1 MAISNK
7 RQIKSLLSN
16 RKEVKLL
23 NSDKKN
29 ISSNIMWRFM
39 EKFSAKFV
47 TFFVSIIL
55 ARLLDPSTYGTVAL
69 ITVFTTILEVFVDS
83 GLGNALIQKKDADDL
98 DFSSVFFFNVAMC
111 TVLYLLMF
119 FEAPLIADFYN
130 IQELTPIVRV
140 QSLTILISG
149 VKNIQYAYVSRE
161 MIFRKFFFATL
172 FGTIVSA
179 IVGLVMAVA
188 GFGVWALVAQPLVN
202 YSIDTI
208 VLWITVQWRPKLIF
222 SWTRLKGL
230 LSYGWKLLIA
240 KLVNTT
246 YMKIRDLLIGK
257 IYSTSDLAFFNKGD
271 TFPAVIVPNI
281 TASVDAVMFPAMAK
295 EQDNKIRIRELVKK
309 SIQTSSYLVFPMMAG
324 LIACANPLIR
334 LLLTEKWLPCV
345 PFLYMFCIV
354 YAFWPFSIAN
364 LNAIKALGYS
374 EKILKLEV
382 IEKIF
387 SIFLLIITLKMGV
400 FWIGISYVTGE
411 IFSTI
416 LCAIPNRKLIDYGF
430 IRQFIDLI
438 PLLFTSLIM
447 GCIVYLI
454 QFLGFS
460 DVFTLVIQV
469 VIGVFIY
476 LILSWV
482 FKLQGF
488 LYFYSIFETKILNK

>member
-119 FEAPLIADFYN
+119 FAAPLIADFYN

-257 IYSTSDLAFFNKGD
+257 MYSTSDLAFFNKGD

-438 PLLFTSLIM
+438 PLLFTSMIM
-447 GCIVYLI
+447 GCIVYFI

-488 LYFYSIFETKILNK
+488 LYFCSIFETKILKK

>member
-16 RKEVKLL
+16 RKGVKLL

-119 FEAPLIADFYN
+119 FAAPLIADFYN

-364 LNAIKALGYS
+364 LNAIKSLGYS

-382 IEKIF
+382 IERIF

-400 FWIGISYVTGE
+400 FWIGISYVAGE

-416 LCAIPNRKLIDYGF
+416 LCAIPNRKLIGYGF

-438 PLLFTSLIM
+438 PLLFTSMTM
-447 GCIVYLI
+447 GCIVYSI
-454 QFLGFS
+454 QFLGLS

-469 VIGVFIY
+469 VIGVLIY

-488 LYFYSIFETKILNK
+488 LYFYSIFKTKILNK

>member
-1 MAISNK
+1 M
-7 RQIKSLLSN
+7 
-16 RKEVKLL
+16 

-55 ARLLDPSTYGTVAL
+55 ARLLEPSAYGTVAL

-98 DFSSVFFFNVAMC
+98 DFSSVFFFNIAMC
-111 TVLYLLMF
+111 AVLYLLMF
-119 FEAPLIADFYN
+119 FAAPLIAEFYD
-130 IQELTPIVRV
+130 IPELVPIVRV
-140 QSLTILISG
+140 QSITILISG

-179 IVGLVMAVA
+179 IVGLAMAAA

-202 YSIDTI
+202 YTIDTI

-246 YMKIRDLLIGK
+246 YMKMRDLLIGK

-295 EQDNKIRIRELVKK
+295 EQDNKTRVRELVKK
-309 SIQTSSYLVFPMMAG
+309 SIHTSSYLVIPMMTG

-334 LLLTEKWLPCV
+334 VLLTEKWLPCV
-345 PFLYMFCIV
+345 PFLYMFCVV

-364 LNAIKALGYS
+364 LNAIKALGHS
-374 EKILKLEV
+374 EKVLKLEV
-382 IEKIF
+382 IEKVF
-387 SIFLLIITLKMGV
+387 SIGLLIITLKMGV
-400 FWIGISYVTGE
+400 IWIGISYMVGE
-411 IFSTI
+411 LFSTI
-416 LCAIPNRKLIDYGF
+416 LCAIPNRKLIGYGF
-430 IRQFIDLI
+430 IQQFIDLI
-438 PLLFTSLIM
+438 PLLFASIVM
-447 GCIVYLI
+447 GGIAYSI
-454 QFLGFS
+454 QFLELS
-460 DVFTLVIQV
+460 DILTLVIQV
-469 VIGVFIY
+469 IVGILVY
-476 LILSWV
+476 LILSWLL
-482 FKLQGF
+482 KLQGF
-488 LYFYSIFETKILNK
+488 IYFYSIFKTKILKR

>member
-119 FEAPLIADFYN
+119 FAAPLIADFYN

-179 IVGLVMAVA
+179 IVGLIMAVA

-382 IEKIF
+382 IERIF

-400 FWIGISYVTGE
+400 FWIGISYVAGE

-438 PLLFTSLIM
+438 PLLFTSMIM
-447 GCIVYLI
+447 GCIVYSI
-454 QFLGFS
+454 QFLGLS

-469 VIGVFIY
+469 VIGVLIY

-488 LYFYSIFETKILNK
+488 LYFYSIFKTKILNK

>member
-1 MAISNK
+1 M
-7 RQIKSLLSN
+7 
-16 RKEVKLL
+16 

-55 ARLLDPSTYGTVAL
+55 ARLLEPSAYGTVAL

-98 DFSSVFFFNVAMC
+98 DFSSVFFFNIAMC

-119 FEAPLIADFYN
+119 FAAPLIAEFYD
-130 IQELTPIVRV
+130 IPELVPIVRV
-140 QSLTILISG
+140 QSITILISG

-179 IVGLVMAVA
+179 IVGLAMAAA

-202 YSIDTI
+202 YTIDTI

-246 YMKIRDLLIGK
+246 YMKMRDLLIGK

-295 EQDNKIRIRELVKK
+295 EQDNKTRVRDLVKK
-309 SIQTSSYLVFPMMAG
+309 SIHTSSYLVIPMMTG

-334 LLLTEKWLPCV
+334 VLLTEKWLPCV
-345 PFLYMFCIV
+345 PFLYMFCVV

-364 LNAIKALGYS
+364 LNAIKALGHS
-374 EKILKLEV
+374 EKVLKLEV
-382 IEKIF
+382 IEKVF
-387 SIFLLIITLKMGV
+387 SIGLLIITLKMGV
-400 FWIGISYVTGE
+400 IWIGISYMVGE
-411 IFSTI
+411 LFSTI
-416 LCAIPNRKLIDYGF
+416 LCAIPNRKLIGYGF
-430 IRQFIDLI
+430 IQQFIDLI
-438 PLLFTSLIM
+438 PLLFASIVM
-447 GCIVYLI
+447 GGIAYSI
-454 QFLGFS
+454 QFLGLS
-460 DVFTLVIQV
+460 DILTLVIQV
-469 VIGVFIY
+469 IVGILVY
-476 LILSWV
+476 LILSWLL
-482 FKLQGF
+482 KLQGF
-488 LYFYSIFETKILNK
+488 IYFYSIFKTKILKR

>member
-1 MAISNK
+1 M
-7 RQIKSLLSN
+7 
-16 RKEVKLL
+16 

-55 ARLLDPSTYGTVAL
+55 ARLLEPSAYGTVAL

-98 DFSSVFFFNVAMC
+98 DFSSVFFFNIAMC

-119 FEAPLIADFYN
+119 FAAPLIAEFYD
-130 IQELTPIVRV
+130 IPELVPIVRV
-140 QSLTILISG
+140 QSITILISG

-179 IVGLVMAVA
+179 IVGLAMAAA

-202 YSIDTI
+202 YTIDTI

-246 YMKIRDLLIGK
+246 YMKMRDLLIGK

-295 EQDNKIRIRELVKK
+295 EQDNKTRVRELVKK
-309 SIQTSSYLVFPMMAG
+309 SIHTSSYLVIPMMTG

-334 LLLTEKWLPCV
+334 VLLTEKWLPCV
-345 PFLYMFCIV
+345 PFLYMFCVV

-364 LNAIKALGYS
+364 LNAIKALGHS
-374 EKILKLEV
+374 EKVLKLEV
-382 IEKIF
+382 IEKVF
-387 SIFLLIITLKMGV
+387 SIGLLIITLKMGV
-400 FWIGISYVTGE
+400 IWIGISYMVGE
-411 IFSTI
+411 LFSTI
-416 LCAIPNRKLIDYGF
+416 LCAIPNRKLVGYGF
-430 IRQFIDLI
+430 IQQFIDLI
-438 PLLFTSLIM
+438 PLLFASIVM
-447 GCIVYLI
+447 GGIAYSI
-454 QFLGFS
+454 QFLGLS
-460 DVFTLVIQV
+460 DILTLVIQV
-469 VIGVFIY
+469 IVGILVY
-476 LILSWV
+476 LILSWLL
-482 FKLQGF
+482 KLQGF
-488 LYFYSIFETKILNK
+488 IYFYSIFKTKILKR

>member
-23 NSDKKN
+23 NSDKNN

-119 FEAPLIADFYN
+119 FAAPLIADFYN

-364 LNAIKALGYS
+364 LNAIKSLGYS

-382 IEKIF
+382 IERIF

-400 FWIGISYVTGE
+400 FWIGISYVAGE

-416 LCAIPNRKLIDYGF
+416 LCAIPNRKLIGYGF

-438 PLLFTSLIM
+438 PLLFTSMIM
-447 GCIVYLI
+447 GCIVYSI
-454 QFLGFS
+454 QFLGLS

-469 VIGVFIY
+469 VIGVLIY

-488 LYFYSIFETKILNK
+488 LYFYSIFKTKILNK

>member
-1 MAISNK
+1 M
-7 RQIKSLLSN
+7 
-16 RKEVKLL
+16 

-119 FEAPLIADFYN
+119 FAAPLIADFYN

-374 EKILKLEV
+374 EKILKLEI

-438 PLLFTSLIM
+438 PLLFTSMIM
-447 GCIVYLI
+447 GFIVYLI

-469 VIGVFIY
+469 VIGVLIY

-488 LYFYSIFETKILNK
+488 MYFYNIFKTKILNK

>member
-119 FEAPLIADFYN
+119 FAAPLIADFYN

-172 FGTIVSA
+172 SGTIVSA

-222 SWTRLKGL
+222 SCTRLKSL

-382 IEKIF
+382 IERIF

-400 FWIGISYVTGE
+400 FWIGISYVAGE

-438 PLLFTSLIM
+438 PLLFTSIIM
-447 GCIVYLI
+447 GCIVYSI
-454 QFLGFS
+454 QFLGLS
-460 DVFTLVIQV
+460 DVFTLGIQV
-469 VIGVFIY
+469 VIGVLIY

-488 LYFYSIFETKILNK
+488 LYFYSIFKTKILSK

>member
-1 MAISNK
+1 M
-7 RQIKSLLSN
+7 
-16 RKEVKLL
+16 

-55 ARLLDPSTYGTVAL
+55 ARLLEPSAYGTVAL

-98 DFSSVFFFNVAMC
+98 DFSSVFFFNIAMC

-119 FEAPLIADFYN
+119 FAAPLIAEFYD
-130 IQELTPIVRV
+130 IPELVPIVRV
-140 QSLTILISG
+140 QSITILISG

-179 IVGLVMAVA
+179 IVGLAMAAA

-202 YSIDTI
+202 YTIDTI

-246 YMKIRDLLIGK
+246 YMKMRDLLIGK

-295 EQDNKIRIRELVKK
+295 EQDNKTRVRELVKK
-309 SIQTSSYLVFPMMAG
+309 SIHTSSYLVIPMMTG

-334 LLLTEKWLPCV
+334 VLLTEKWLPCV
-345 PFLYMFCIV
+345 PFLYMFCVV

-364 LNAIKALGYS
+364 LNAIKALWHS
-374 EKILKLEV
+374 EKVLKLEV
-382 IEKIF
+382 IEKVF
-387 SIFLLIITLKMGV
+387 SIGLLIITLKMGV
-400 FWIGISYVTGE
+400 IWIGISYMVGE
-411 IFSTI
+411 LFSTI
-416 LCAIPNRKLIDYGF
+416 LCAIPNRKLIGYGF
-430 IRQFIDLI
+430 IQQFIDLI
-438 PLLFTSLIM
+438 PLLFASIVM
-447 GCIVYLI
+447 GGIAYSI
-454 QFLGFS
+454 QFLELS
-460 DVFTLVIQV
+460 DILTLVIQV
-469 VIGVFIY
+469 IVGILVY
-476 LILSWV
+476 LILSWLL
-482 FKLQGF
+482 KLQGF
-488 LYFYSIFETKILNK
+488 IYFYSIFKTKILKR

>member
-1 MAISNK
+1 M
-7 RQIKSLLSN
+7 
-16 RKEVKLL
+16 

-55 ARLLDPSTYGTVAL
+55 ARLLEPSAYGTVAL

-98 DFSSVFFFNVAMC
+98 DFSSVFFFNIAMC

-119 FEAPLIADFYN
+119 FAAPLIAEFYD
-130 IQELTPIVRV
+130 IPELVPIVRV
-140 QSLTILISG
+140 QSITILISG

-179 IVGLVMAVA
+179 IVGLAMAAA

-202 YSIDTI
+202 YTIDTI

-246 YMKIRDLLIGK
+246 YMKMRDLLIGK

-295 EQDNKIRIRELVKK
+295 EQDNKTRVRELVKK
-309 SIQTSSYLVFPMMAG
+309 SIHTSSYLVIPMMTG

-334 LLLTEKWLPCV
+334 VLLTEKWLPCV
-345 PFLYMFCIV
+345 PFLYMFCVV

-364 LNAIKALGYS
+364 LNAIKALGHS
-374 EKILKLEV
+374 EKVLKLEV
-382 IEKIF
+382 IEKVF
-387 SIFLLIITLKMGV
+387 SIGLLIITLKMGV
-400 FWIGISYVTGE
+400 IWIGISYMVGE
-411 IFSTI
+411 LFSTI
-416 LCAIPNRKLIDYGF
+416 LCAIPNRKLIGYGF
-430 IRQFIDLI
+430 IQQFIDLI
-438 PLLFTSLIM
+438 PLLFASIVM
-447 GCIVYLI
+447 GGLAYSI
-454 QFLGFS
+454 QFLGLS
-460 DVFTLVIQV
+460 DILTLVIQV
-469 VIGVFIY
+469 IVGILVY
-476 LILSWV
+476 LILSWLL
-482 FKLQGF
+482 KLQGF
-488 LYFYSIFETKILNK
+488 IYFYSIFKTKILKR

>member
-1 MAISNK
+1 M
-7 RQIKSLLSN
+7 
-16 RKEVKLL
+16 

-55 ARLLDPSTYGTVAL
+55 ARLLEPSAYGTVAL

-98 DFSSVFFFNVAMC
+98 DFSSVFFFNIAMC

-119 FEAPLIADFYN
+119 FAAPLIAEFYD
-130 IQELTPIVRV
+130 IPELVPIVRV
-140 QSLTILISG
+140 QSITILISG

-179 IVGLVMAVA
+179 IVGLAMAAA

-202 YSIDTI
+202 YTIDTI

-246 YMKIRDLLIGK
+246 YMKMRDLLIGK

-295 EQDNKIRIRELVKK
+295 EQDNKTRERELVKK
-309 SIQTSSYLVFPMMAG
+309 SIHTSSYLVIPMMTG

-334 LLLTEKWLPCV
+334 VLLTEKWLPCV
-345 PFLYMFCIV
+345 PFLYMFCVV

-364 LNAIKALGYS
+364 LNAIKALGHS
-374 EKILKLEV
+374 EKVLKLEV
-382 IEKIF
+382 IEKVF
-387 SIFLLIITLKMGV
+387 SIGLLIITLKMGV
-400 FWIGISYVTGE
+400 IWIGISYMVGE
-411 IFSTI
+411 LFSTI
-416 LCAIPNRKLIDYGF
+416 LCAIPNRKLIGYGF
-430 IRQFIDLI
+430 IQQFIDLI
-438 PLLFTSLIM
+438 PLLFASIVM
-447 GCIVYLI
+447 GGIAYSI
-454 QFLGFS
+454 QFLELS
-460 DVFTLVIQV
+460 DILTLVIQV
-469 VIGVFIY
+469 IVGILVY
-476 LILSWV
+476 LILSWLL
-482 FKLQGF
+482 KLQGF
-488 LYFYSIFETKILNK
+488 IYFYSIFKTKILKR

>member
-1 MAISNK
+1 
-7 RQIKSLLSN
+7 
-16 RKEVKLL
+16 
-23 NSDKKN
+23 
-29 ISSNIMWRFM
+29 MWRFM

-55 ARLLDPSTYGTVAL
+55 ARLLEPSAYGTVAL

-98 DFSSVFFFNVAMC
+98 DFSSVFFFNIAMC

-119 FEAPLIADFYN
+119 FAAPLIAEFYD
-130 IQELTPIVRV
+130 IPELVPIVRV
-140 QSLTILISG
+140 QSITILISG

-179 IVGLVMAVA
+179 IVGLAMAAA

-202 YSIDTI
+202 YTIDTI

-246 YMKIRDLLIGK
+246 YMKMRDLLIGK

-295 EQDNKIRIRELVKK
+295 EQDNKTRVRELVKK
-309 SIQTSSYLVFPMMAG
+309 SIHTSSYLVIPMMTG

-334 LLLTEKWLPCV
+334 VLLTEKWLPCV
-345 PFLYMFCIV
+345 PFLYMFCVV

-364 LNAIKALGYS
+364 LNAIKALGHS
-374 EKILKLEV
+374 EKVLKLEV
-382 IEKIF
+382 IEKVF
-387 SIFLLIITLKMGV
+387 SIGLLIITLKMGV
-400 FWIGISYVTGE
+400 IWIGISYMVGE
-411 IFSTI
+411 LFSTI
-416 LCAIPNRKLIDYGF
+416 LCAIPNRKLIGYGF
-430 IRQFIDLI
+430 IQQFIDLI
-438 PLLFTSLIM
+438 PLLFASIVM
-447 GCIVYLI
+447 GGIAYSI
-454 QFLGFS
+454 QFLGLS
-460 DVFTLVIQV
+460 DILTLVIQV
-469 VIGVFIY
+469 IVGILVY
-476 LILSWV
+476 LILSWLL
-482 FKLQGF
+482 KLQGF
-488 LYFYSIFETKILNK
+488 IYFYSIFKTKILKR

>member
-1 MAISNK
+1 M
-7 RQIKSLLSN
+7 
-16 RKEVKLL
+16 

-55 ARLLDPSTYGTVAL
+55 ARLLEPSAYGTVAL

-98 DFSSVFFFNVAMC
+98 DFSSVFFFNIAMC

-119 FEAPLIADFYN
+119 FAAPLIAEFYD
-130 IQELTPIVRV
+130 IPELVPIVRV
-140 QSLTILISG
+140 QSITILISG

-179 IVGLVMAVA
+179 IVGLAMAAA

-202 YSIDTI
+202 YTIDTI

-246 YMKIRDLLIGK
+246 YMKMRDLLIGK

-295 EQDNKIRIRELVKK
+295 EQDNKTRVRELVKK
-309 SIQTSSYLVFPMMAG
+309 SIHTSSYLVIPMMTG

-334 LLLTEKWLPCV
+334 VLLTEKWLPCV
-345 PFLYMFCIV
+345 PFLYMFCVV

-364 LNAIKALGYS
+364 LNAIKALGHS
-374 EKILKLEV
+374 EKVLKLEV
-382 IEKIF
+382 IEKVF
-387 SIFLLIITLKMGV
+387 SIGLLIITLKMGV
-400 FWIGISYVTGE
+400 IWIGISYMVGE
-411 IFSTI
+411 LFSTI
-416 LCAIPNRKLIDYGF
+416 LCAIPNRKLVGYGF
-430 IRQFIDLI
+430 IQQFIDLI
-438 PLLFTSLIM
+438 PLLFASIVM
-447 GCIVYLI
+447 GGIAYSI
-454 QFLGFS
+454 QFLELS
-460 DVFTLVIQV
+460 DILTLVIQV
-469 VIGVFIY
+469 IVGILVY
-476 LILSWV
+476 LILSWLL
-482 FKLQGF
+482 KLQGF
-488 LYFYSIFETKILNK
+488 IYFYSIFKTKILKR

>member
-1 MAISNK
+1 M
-7 RQIKSLLSN
+7 
-16 RKEVKLL
+16 

-55 ARLLDPSTYGTVAL
+55 ARLLEPSAYGTVAL

-98 DFSSVFFFNVAMC
+98 DFSSVFFFNIAMC

-119 FEAPLIADFYN
+119 FAAPLIAEFYD
-130 IQELTPIVRV
+130 IPELVPIVRV
-140 QSLTILISG
+140 QSITILISG

-179 IVGLVMAVA
+179 IVGLAMAAA

-202 YSIDTI
+202 YTIDTI

-246 YMKIRDLLIGK
+246 YMKMRDLLIGK

-295 EQDNKIRIRELVKK
+295 EQDNKTRVRELVKK
-309 SIQTSSYLVFPMMAG
+309 SIHTSSYLVIPMMTG

-334 LLLTEKWLPCV
+334 VLLTEKWLPCV
-345 PFLYMFCIV
+345 PFLYMFCVV

-364 LNAIKALGYS
+364 LNAIKALGHS
-374 EKILKLEV
+374 EKVLKLEV
-382 IEKIF
+382 IEKVF
-387 SIFLLIITLKMGV
+387 SIGLLIITLKRGV
-400 FWIGISYVTGE
+400 IWIGISYMVGE
-411 IFSTI
+411 LFSTI
-416 LCAIPNRKLIDYGF
+416 LCAIPNRKLIGYGF
-430 IRQFIDLI
+430 IQQFIDLI
-438 PLLFTSLIM
+438 PLLFASIVM
-447 GCIVYLI
+447 GGIAYSI
-454 QFLGFS
+454 QFLGLS
-460 DVFTLVIQV
+460 DILTLVIQV
-469 VIGVFIY
+469 IVGILVY
-476 LILSWV
+476 LILSWLL
-482 FKLQGF
+482 KLQGF
-488 LYFYSIFETKILNK
+488 IYFYSIFKTKILKR

>member
-119 FEAPLIADFYN
+119 FAAPLIADFYN

-438 PLLFTSLIM
+438 PLLFTSMIM

-476 LILSWV
+476 LMLSWV

>member
-1 MAISNK
+1 M
-7 RQIKSLLSN
+7 
-16 RKEVKLL
+16 

-55 ARLLDPSTYGTVAL
+55 ARLLEPSAYGTVAL

-98 DFSSVFFFNVAMC
+98 DFSSVFFFNIAMC

-119 FEAPLIADFYN
+119 FAAPLIAEFYD
-130 IQELTPIVRV
+130 IPELVPIVRV
-140 QSLTILISG
+140 QSITILISG

-179 IVGLVMAVA
+179 IVGLAMAAA

-202 YSIDTI
+202 YTIDTI

-246 YMKIRDLLIGK
+246 YMKMRDLLIGK

-295 EQDNKIRIRELVKK
+295 EQDNKTRVRELVKK
-309 SIQTSSYLVFPMMAG
+309 SIHTSSYLVIPMMTG

-334 LLLTEKWLPCV
+334 VLLTEKWLPCV
-345 PFLYMFCIV
+345 PFLYMFCVV

-364 LNAIKALGYS
+364 LNAIKALGHS
-374 EKILKLEV
+374 EKVLKLEV
-382 IEKIF
+382 IEKVF
-387 SIFLLIITLKMGV
+387 SIGLLIITLKMGV
-400 FWIGISYVTGE
+400 IWIGISYMVGE
-411 IFSTI
+411 LFSTI
-416 LCAIPNRKLIDYGF
+416 LCAIPNRKLIGYGF
-430 IRQFIDLI
+430 IQQFIDLV
-438 PLLFTSLIM
+438 PLLFASIVM
-447 GCIVYLI
+447 GGIAYSI
-454 QFLGFS
+454 QFLGLS
-460 DVFTLVIQV
+460 DILTLVIQV
-469 VIGVFIY
+469 IVGILVY
-476 LILSWV
+476 LILSWLL
-482 FKLQGF
+482 KLQGF
-488 LYFYSIFETKILNK
+488 IYFYSIFKTKILKR

>member
-1 MAISNK
+1 M
-7 RQIKSLLSN
+7 
-16 RKEVKLL
+16 

-39 EKFSAKFV
+39 EKVSAKFV

-55 ARLLDPSTYGTVAL
+55 ARLLEPSAYGTVAL

-98 DFSSVFFFNVAMC
+98 DFSSVFFFNIAMC

-119 FEAPLIADFYN
+119 FAAPLIAEFYD
-130 IQELTPIVRV
+130 IPELVPIVRV
-140 QSLTILISG
+140 QSITILISG

-179 IVGLVMAVA
+179 IVGLAMAAA

-202 YSIDTI
+202 YTIDTI

-246 YMKIRDLLIGK
+246 YMKMRDLLIGK

-295 EQDNKIRIRELVKK
+295 EQDNKTRVRELVKK
-309 SIQTSSYLVFPMMAG
+309 SIHTSSYLVIPMMTG

-334 LLLTEKWLPCV
+334 VLLTEKWLPCV
-345 PFLYMFCIV
+345 PFLYMFCVV

-364 LNAIKALGYS
+364 LNAIKALGHS
-374 EKILKLEV
+374 EKVLKLEV
-382 IEKIF
+382 IEKVF
-387 SIFLLIITLKMGV
+387 SIGLLIITLKMGV
-400 FWIGISYVTGE
+400 IWIGISYMVGE
-411 IFSTI
+411 LFSTI
-416 LCAIPNRKLIDYGF
+416 LCAIPNRKLIGYGF
-430 IRQFIDLI
+430 IQQFIDLI
-438 PLLFTSLIM
+438 PLLFASIVM
-447 GCIVYLI
+447 GGIAYSI
-454 QFLGFS
+454 QFLELS
-460 DVFTLVIQV
+460 DILTLVIQV
-469 VIGVFIY
+469 IVGILVY
-476 LILSWV
+476 LILSWLL
-482 FKLQGF
+482 KLQGF
-488 LYFYSIFETKILNK
+488 IYFYSIFKTKILKR

>member
-1 MAISNK
+1 M
-7 RQIKSLLSN
+7 
-16 RKEVKLL
+16 

-55 ARLLDPSTYGTVAL
+55 ARLLEPSAYGTVAL

-98 DFSSVFFFNVAMC
+98 DFSSVFFFNIAMC

-119 FEAPLIADFYN
+119 FAAPLIAEFYD
-130 IQELTPIVRV
+130 IPELVPIVRV
-140 QSLTILISG
+140 QSITILISG

-179 IVGLVMAVA
+179 IVGLAMAAA

-202 YSIDTI
+202 YTIDTI

-246 YMKIRDLLIGK
+246 YMKMRDLLIGK

-295 EQDNKIRIRELVKK
+295 EQDNKTRVRELVKK
-309 SIQTSSYLVFPMMAG
+309 SIHTSSYLVIPMMTG

-334 LLLTEKWLPCV
+334 VLLTEKWLPCV
-345 PFLYMFCIV
+345 PFLYMFCVV

-364 LNAIKALGYS
+364 LNAIKALGHS
-374 EKILKLEV
+374 EKVLKLEV
-382 IEKIF
+382 IEKVF
-387 SIFLLIITLKMGV
+387 SIGLLIITLKMGV
-400 FWIGISYVTGE
+400 IWIGISYMVGE
-411 IFSTI
+411 LFSTI
-416 LCAIPNRKLIDYGF
+416 LCAIPNRKLIGYGF
-430 IRQFIDLI
+430 IQQFIDLI
-438 PLLFTSLIM
+438 PLLFASIVM
-447 GCIVYLI
+447 GGIAYSI
-454 QFLGFS
+454 QFLELS
-460 DVFTLVIQV
+460 DILTLVIQV
-469 VIGVFIY
+469 IVGILVY
-476 LILSWV
+476 LILSWLL
-482 FKLQGF
+482 KLQGF
-488 LYFYSIFETKILNK
+488 IYFYSIFKTKILKR

>member
-1 MAISNK
+1 M
-7 RQIKSLLSN
+7 
-16 RKEVKLL
+16 

-55 ARLLDPSTYGTVAL
+55 ARLLEPSAYGTVAL

-98 DFSSVFFFNVAMC
+98 DFSSVFFFNIAMC

-119 FEAPLIADFYN
+119 FAAPLIAEFYD
-130 IQELTPIVRV
+130 IPELVPIVRV
-140 QSLTILISG
+140 QSITILISG

-179 IVGLVMAVA
+179 IVGLAMAAA

-202 YSIDTI
+202 YTIDTI

-246 YMKIRDLLIGK
+246 YMKMRDLLIGK

-295 EQDNKIRIRELVKK
+295 EQDNKTRVRELVKK
-309 SIQTSSYLVFPMMAG
+309 SIHTSSYLVIPMMTG

-334 LLLTEKWLPCV
+334 VLLTEKWLPCV
-345 PFLYMFCIV
+345 PFLYMFCVV

-364 LNAIKALGYS
+364 LNAIKAHGHS
-374 EKILKLEV
+374 EKVLKLEV
-382 IEKIF
+382 IEKVF
-387 SIFLLIITLKMGV
+387 SIGLLIITLKMGV
-400 FWIGISYVTGE
+400 IWIGISYMVGE
-411 IFSTI
+411 LFSTI
-416 LCAIPNRKLIDYGF
+416 LCAIPNRKLIGYGF
-430 IRQFIDLI
+430 IQQFIDLI
-438 PLLFTSLIM
+438 PLLFASIVM
-447 GCIVYLI
+447 GGIAYSI
-454 QFLGFS
+454 QFLELS
-460 DVFTLVIQV
+460 DILTLVIQV
-469 VIGVFIY
+469 IVGILVY
-476 LILSWV
+476 LILSWLL
-482 FKLQGF
+482 KLQGF
-488 LYFYSIFETKILNK
+488 IYFYSIFKTKILKR

>member
-119 FEAPLIADFYN
+119 FAAPLIANFYN

-382 IEKIF
+382 IERIF

-400 FWIGISYVTGE
+400 FWIGISYVAGE

-438 PLLFTSLIM
+438 PLLFTSMIM
-447 GCIVYLI
+447 GCIVYSI
-454 QFLGFS
+454 QFLGLS

-469 VIGVFIY
+469 VIGVLVY
-476 LILSWV
+476 LILSWF

-488 LYFYSIFETKILNK
+488 LYFYSIFKTKILNK

>member
-119 FEAPLIADFYN
+119 FAAPLIADFYN

-230 LSYGWKLLIA
+230 LSFGWKLLIA

-438 PLLFTSLIM
+438 PLLFTSMIM

>member
-1 MAISNK
+1 M
-7 RQIKSLLSN
+7 
-16 RKEVKLL
+16 

-55 ARLLDPSTYGTVAL
+55 ARLLEPSAYGTVAL

-98 DFSSVFFFNVAMC
+98 DFSSVFFFNIAMC

-119 FEAPLIADFYN
+119 FAAPLIAEFYD
-130 IQELTPIVRV
+130 IPELVPIVRV
-140 QSLTILISG
+140 QSITILISG

-179 IVGLVMAVA
+179 IIGLAMAAA

-202 YSIDTI
+202 YTIDTI

-246 YMKIRDLLIGK
+246 YMKMRDLLIGK

-295 EQDNKIRIRELVKK
+295 EQDNKTRVRELVKK
-309 SIQTSSYLVFPMMAG
+309 SIHTSSYLVIPMMTG

-334 LLLTEKWLPCV
+334 VLLTEKWLPCV
-345 PFLYMFCIV
+345 PFLYMFCVV

-364 LNAIKALGYS
+364 LNAIKALGHS
-374 EKILKLEV
+374 EKVLKLEV
-382 IEKIF
+382 IEKVF
-387 SIFLLIITLKMGV
+387 SIGLLIITLKMGV
-400 FWIGISYVTGE
+400 IWIGISYMVGE
-411 IFSTI
+411 LFSTI
-416 LCAIPNRKLIDYGF
+416 LCAIPNRKLIGYGF
-430 IRQFIDLI
+430 IQQFIDLI
-438 PLLFTSLIM
+438 PLLFASIVM
-447 GCIVYLI
+447 GGIAYSI
-454 QFLGFS
+454 QFLGLS
-460 DVFTLVIQV
+460 DILTLVIQV
-469 VIGVFIY
+469 IVGILVY
-476 LILSWV
+476 LILSWLL
-482 FKLQGF
+482 KLQGF
-488 LYFYSIFETKILNK
+488 IYFYSIFKTKILKR

>member
-1 MAISNK
+1 M
-7 RQIKSLLSN
+7 
-16 RKEVKLL
+16 

-55 ARLLDPSTYGTVAL
+55 ARLLEPSAYGTVAL

-83 GLGNALIQKKDADDL
+83 CLGNALIQKKDADDL
-98 DFSSVFFFNVAMC
+98 DFSSVFFFNIAMC

-119 FEAPLIADFYN
+119 FAAPLIAEFYD
-130 IQELTPIVRV
+130 IPELVPIVRV
-140 QSLTILISG
+140 QSITILISG

-179 IVGLVMAVA
+179 IVGLAMAAA

-202 YSIDTI
+202 YTIDTI

-246 YMKIRDLLIGK
+246 YMKMRDLLIGK

-295 EQDNKIRIRELVKK
+295 EQDNKTRVRELVKK
-309 SIQTSSYLVFPMMAG
+309 SIHTSSYLVIPMMTG

-334 LLLTEKWLPCV
+334 VLLTEKWLPCV
-345 PFLYMFCIV
+345 PFLYMFCVV

-364 LNAIKALGYS
+364 LNAIKALGHS
-374 EKILKLEV
+374 EKVLKLEV
-382 IEKIF
+382 IEKVF
-387 SIFLLIITLKMGV
+387 SIGLLIITLKMGV
-400 FWIGISYVTGE
+400 IWIGISYMVGE
-411 IFSTI
+411 LFSTI
-416 LCAIPNRKLIDYGF
+416 LCAIPNRKLIGYGF
-430 IRQFIDLI
+430 IQQFIDLI
-438 PLLFTSLIM
+438 PLLFASIVM
-447 GCIVYLI
+447 GGIAYSI
-454 QFLGFS
+454 QFLGLS
-460 DVFTLVIQV
+460 DILTLVIQV
-469 VIGVFIY
+469 IVGILVY
-476 LILSWV
+476 LILSWLL
-482 FKLQGF
+482 KLQGF
-488 LYFYSIFETKILNK
+488 IYFYSIFKTKILKR

>member
-1 MAISNK
+1 M
-7 RQIKSLLSN
+7 
-16 RKEVKLL
+16 

-98 DFSSVFFFNVAMC
+98 DFSSVFFFNVAVC

-119 FEAPLIADFYN
+119 FAAPLIADFYN

-438 PLLFTSLIM
+438 PLLFTSMIM
-447 GCIVYLI
+447 GFIVYLI

-469 VIGVFIY
+469 VIGVLIY

-488 LYFYSIFETKILNK
+488 MYFYNIFKTKILNK

>member
-29 ISSNIMWRFM
+29 ISSNILWRFM

-119 FEAPLIADFYN
+119 FAAPLIADFYN

-438 PLLFTSLIM
+438 PLLFTSMIM

-469 VIGVFIY
+469 VIGVLIY

-488 LYFYSIFETKILNK
+488 LYFYSIFKTKILNK

>member
-1 MAISNK
+1 M
-7 RQIKSLLSN
+7 
-16 RKEVKLL
+16 

-55 ARLLDPSTYGTVAL
+55 ARLLEPSAYGTVAL

-98 DFSSVFFFNVAMC
+98 DFSSVFFFNIAMC

-119 FEAPLIADFYN
+119 FAAPLIAEFYD
-130 IQELTPIVRV
+130 IPELVPIVRV
-140 QSLTILISG
+140 QSITILISG

-179 IVGLVMAVA
+179 IVGLAMAAA

-202 YSIDTI
+202 YTIDTI

-246 YMKIRDLLIGK
+246 YMKMRDLLIGK

-295 EQDNKIRIRELVKK
+295 EQDNKTRVRELVKK
-309 SIQTSSYLVFPMMAG
+309 SIHTSSYLVIPMMTG

-334 LLLTEKWLPCV
+334 VLLTEKWLPCV
-345 PFLYMFCIV
+345 PFLYMFCVV

-374 EKILKLEV
+374 EKV
-382 IEKIF
+382 
-387 SIFLLIITLKMGV
+387 
-400 FWIGISYVTGE
+400 
-411 IFSTI
+411 
-416 LCAIPNRKLIDYGF
+416 
-430 IRQFIDLI
+430 
-438 PLLFTSLIM
+438 
-447 GCIVYLI
+447 
-454 QFLGFS
+454 
-460 DVFTLVIQV
+460 
-469 VIGVFIY
+469 
-476 LILSWV
+476 
-482 FKLQGF
+482 
-488 LYFYSIFETKILNK
+488 